1 VADTS
6 NQGAASSAM
15 SRKVDGKTT
24 PPPSPPP
31 ASRPRAAL
39 TARASNLAD
48 RLDLY
53 RAERETLDRLR
64 LQSKEEQEAGPDVEE
79 VMKQVVRDFQRV
91 LVAARVNLA
100 EVFTAFDKDGDGT
113 VTIREFRTGLRALK
127 ITVADEMVE
136 KLIEVMDRDGDGEID
151 YREFTKQ
158 L

>member
-1 VADTS
+1 
-6 NQGAASSAM
+6 M
-15 SRKVDGKTT
+15 
-24 PPPSPPP
+24 
-31 ASRPRAAL
+31 
-39 TARASNLAD
+39 
-48 RLDLY
+48 Y